1 MTGELQNLRGRLQEL
16 RVAIGAAETVVAT
29 KRMWGCEVLERERQA
44 DKESH
49 KLECRSRG
57 EKVKLAEEVFR
68 WCGQFCKTKE
78 YLRLDVLNERE
89 GVKSFCVGHGDSRCC
104 WYLHVLD
111 DGSLRYAPFSGG
123 ISQKRERV
131 LNTPKQLA
139 SELTLEKI
147 KQVHHS
153 IVTGKVYEYLKWNLR
168 RFLDG

>member
-1 MTGELQNLRGRLQEL
+1 MTGTLQNPRGRLQEL
-16 RVAIGAAETVVAT
+16 RVAIGAAETVAAA
-29 KRMWGCEVLERERQA
+29 KERRMNEEEERERRA
-44 DKESH
+44 EKESR
-49 KLECRSRG
+49 ERERRSHS

-68 WCGQFCKTKE
+68 WCGKFCKTKE
-78 YLRLDVLNERE
+78 YRRLDILTEAE

-104 WYLHVLD
+104 WYLHVRN